1 MNAAGNAVED
11 GNAVEYYVE
20 SLAANLHG
28 PSRVKARMVEEIR
41 GGLHDTVEAHTTDGT
56 PYGVAARRAVRE
68 FGTGEELLPHCQ
80 RELTIAQTRH
90 TARTAALSIPVL
102 AGCWLLIGTAGIG
115 GGWPSRLLTV
125 HLAGVAV
132 TTALL
137 AAATLAAT
145 GPLALRVP
153 VPRRLPLAVAWTG
166 TTAGAALGVASLAL
180 VAASLLAANWPL
192 MLLAGAL
199 TATSHAL
206 VAGSSR
212 ASRHCARLL
221 HPAVTPGRPAPTR
234 E

>member
-1 MNAAGNAVED
+1 MNAAGNVVED
-11 GNAVEYYVE
+11 YVK

-28 PSRVKARMVEEIR
+28 PSRAKARLVEEIR
-41 GGLHDTVEAHTTDGT
+41 DGLHDTVEAHTTGGM
-56 PYGVAARRAVRE
+56 PYDRAARQAVRE

-90 TARTAALSIPVL
+90 TARTAALSLPFL
-102 AGCWLLIGTAGIG
+102 AGCWLLIWTAGLEQ
-115 GGWPSRLLTV
+115 GWQSRLLTV

-132 TTALL
+132 TAALL
-137 AAATLAAT
+137 AATTLAAT
-145 GPLALRVP
+145 GPLALRVS

-166 TTAGAALGVASLAL
+166 TTAGAAMGIASLAL

-206 VAGSSR
+206 VAASAR
-212 ASRHCARLL
+212 ACRQCAHLL
-221 HPAVTPGRPAPTR
+221 RPALTSGPPR